1 MNQPL
6 AARRGGSPDP
16 PGRGGLSEA
25 PVKHD
30 APAKSASSDAAPATG
45 TKPRILIVDD
55 EPSMRDML
63 RIVLR
68 RDGFDVLLAANGAEA
83 IATLEN
89 ERVDLLLSDI
99 RMPDVGGVDVLRAAK
114 ALNRDIIAFMM
125 TAFASTDSAVEAMRL
140 GAVDYFTK
148 PFNMDEL
155 RLKVRQHLE
164 AHRIKQ
170 ENVLLKRALN
180 SSHEFCNI
188 IGRSESMLAVF
199 KMIETIAKTNST
211 VIITGESGTG
221 KDLVARA
228 VHYNSLRREHPFVAL
243 NCGALPET
251 LLESELFGHMRGA
264 FTGADAN
271 KKGLVEVAEH
281 GTIFLD
287 EIGEMSPTMQ
297 VKLLRVLQDRR
308 FRRLGGTDEVQAD
321 IRVIAATNQDLE
333 KMVAENRFREDLYY
347 RINVIHLDLPPLR
360 ARREDVPLLADHFLT
375 KYSEGIEKPVRSI
388 SHEAMDVLSAYDWPG
403 NVRELENAI
412 ERAVALEQT
421 PVLLPESFPAQV
433 RARSSKRVGG
443 VDAPGGQQSV
453 GMPELKEGFDLEA
466 LGEEFYRH
474 YIALALERAGGV
486 QTRAAEM
493 LGMSFR
499 SFRYYAKKFN
509 LR

>member
-1 MNQPL
+1 MNQQPL
-6 AARRGGSPDP
+6 AARRSGSSD
-16 PGRGGLSEA
+16 A
-25 PVKHD
+25 P
-30 APAKSASSDAAPATG
+30 ARPEPPAKSAARAAAG
-45 TKPRILIVDD
+45 EGGARPRILIVDD

-68 RDGFDVLLAANGAEA
+68 RDGFDVLVAANGAEA
-83 IATLEN
+83 TATLEK

-99 RMPDVGGVDVLRAAK
+99 RMPDVSGVDVLRKAK
-114 ALNRDIIAFMM
+114 EINRDIIAFMM

-180 SSHEFCNI
+180 TSHEFCNI
-188 IGRSESMLAVF
+188 IGRSDAMLAVF
-199 KMIETIAKTNST
+199 KMVETIARTNST
-211 VIITGESGTG
+211 VLITGESGTG

-264 FTGADAN
+264 FTGADSN
-271 KKGLVEVAEH
+271 KKGLIEVAER

-308 FRRLGGTDEVQAD
+308 FRRLGGTEEVQAD

-333 KMVAENRFREDLYY
+333 KMVAESRFREDLYY
-347 RINVIHLDLPPLR
+347 RINVIHLHLPPLR
-360 ARREDVPLLADHFLT
+360 ERREDIPLLAEHSLA
-375 KYSEGIEKPVRSI
+375 KYSEGIDKPVRSI
-388 SHEAMDVLSAYDWPG
+388 SREALDLLTAYDWPG
-403 NVRELENAI
+403 NVRELENAM

-421 PVLLPESFPAQV
+421 PVILPESLPAHV
-433 RARSSKRVGG
+433 RSGTSKRVGG
-443 VDAPGGQQSV
+443 SDNAV
-453 GMPELKEGFDLEA
+453 GTQAEPLPELEEGFDLEA
-466 LGEEFYRH
+466 KGEELYRT
-474 YIALALERAGGV
+474 YIALALEKAGGV
-486 QTRAAEM
+486 QTKAAEM

>member
-1 MNQPL
+1 MSQASTATKSGAN
-6 AARRGGSPDP
+6 AAPSEGGS
-16 PGRGGLSEA
+16 
-25 PVKHD
+25 
-30 APAKSASSDAAPATG
+30 
-45 TKPRILIVDD
+45 KPRILIVDD
-55 EPSMRDML
+55 EPSMREML

-68 RDGFDVLLAANGAEA
+68 RDGYDVVVAGNGAEA
-83 IATLEN
+83 IAILEK

-114 ALNRDIIAFMM
+114 NLNRDIIAFMM

-155 RLKVRQHLE
+155 RLKVRQQME
-164 AHRIKQ
+164 AHRLKQ

-180 SSHEFCNI
+180 SSHEFSNI
-188 IGRSESMLAVF
+188 IGRSDPMLALF
-199 KMIETIAKTNST
+199 KMVETIAKTNST
-211 VIITGESGTG
+211 VLITGESGTG

-271 KKGLVEVAEH
+271 KKGLVEVAEK

-287 EIGEMSPTMQ
+287 EIGEMSATMQ

-308 FRRLGGTDEVQAD
+308 FRRLGGTEEVQAD
-321 IRVIAATNQDLE
+321 IRVIAATNQDLQ

-360 ARREDVPLLADHFLT
+360 ERREDVPLLAEHFLK
-375 KYSEGIEKPVRSI
+375 KYSEGVEKPVRSI
-388 SHEAMDVLSAYDWPG
+388 SREAMDVLSAHDWPG

-412 ERAVALEQT
+412 ERAVALEQSQ
-421 PVLLPESFPAQV
+421 VVLPESLPAQV
-433 RARSSKRVGG
+433 RAKSSKGVSASDAAVGQRS
-443 VDAPGGQQSV
+443 GGL
-453 GMPELKEGFDLEA
+453 PELKEGFDLEA

-486 QTRAAEM
+486 QTKAAEM